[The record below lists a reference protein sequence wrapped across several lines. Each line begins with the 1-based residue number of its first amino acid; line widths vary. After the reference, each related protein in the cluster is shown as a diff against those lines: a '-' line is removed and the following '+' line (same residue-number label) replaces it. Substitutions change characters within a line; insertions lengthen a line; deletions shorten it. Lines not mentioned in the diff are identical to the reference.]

1 MSEQPV
7 TSLPVRLQKQFEN
20 ARTAV
25 ARDNPD
31 YAVNICQDILAQHPG
46 CLAVRRLLRA
56 TQLKRFRGRNRLVAR
71 ASGALG
77 AARASVQ
84 GRARLSSQPARAMEL
99 AEKALCADP
108 TNATA
113 LRLLADAARRLDLG
127 ETAVFALEGVI
138 EHAGE
143 RRADLVRLADALILA
158 GRSPEALALAER
170 LLKAKPGDAEVVELV
185 KRASVEQ
192 SIAAGRWDSNSGSYR
207 DKLRD
212 EQQAVSLEQSEKIV
226 SSAEMTARLVDEAI
240 ARIAAEPDN
249 LNHYR
254 SAVTGLQTLGRL
266 DEALQWLAR
275 ARGRPT
281 GAADPT
287 LAGLEGE
294 IEVARLQQQLD
305 ARVRAVAVSGGRV
318 QDDAEVA
325 RLRDALGR
333 LRIDTLRARIERFPN
348 ELAQRFELGRLYQ
361 QAGDIDA
368 AIQQFQAA
376 QRAPALRTR
385 ATAALGAC
393 FLAKSLHDLAA
404 EQLRAAKGEMAGFD
418 ELKKEVVY
426 QLGLCLEAMGR
437 GEEALAEFKSVYAV
451 DIAFRD
457 VGDRVMRSR
466 IA

>member
-31 YAVNICQDILAQHPG
+31 YALNICQDILAHHPG

-56 TQLKRFRGRNRLVAR
+56 TQIKRFRGRNRFVAR
-71 ASGALG
+71 ATGALA
-77 AARASVQ
+77 AARAMIA
-84 GRARLSSQPARAMEL
+84 GRSRLSREPARAMEF
-99 AEKALCADP
+99 AERALCADP
-108 TNATA
+108 TNPSA
-113 LRLLADAARRLDLG
+113 LRLLADAALVLDLG

-138 EHAGE
+138 EQAGE
-143 RRADLVRLADALILA
+143 NRADLVRLADALVAA

-170 LLKAKPGDAEVVELV
+170 LLRTRPGDAELTELI

-192 SIAAGRWDSNSGSYR
+192 SIAAGRWDSGSGSYR

-226 SSAEMTARLVDEAI
+226 SSAEMSARLVDEAI
-240 ARIAAEPDN
+240 ARVSAEPDN

-254 SAVTGLQTLGRL
+254 AVVTGLQTLGRL
-266 DEALQWLAR
+266 DEAIDWLER
-275 ARGRPT
+275 ARRRPA

-287 LAGLEGE
+287 LEALVGE
-294 IEVARLQQQLD
+294 LQAARVQQQLD
-305 ARVRAVAVSGGRV
+305 ARVRAVAVAGGRV
-318 QDDAEVA
+318 QDDADVA
-325 RLRDALGR
+325 RLRGELS
-333 LRIDTLRARIERFPN
+333 RARLVALQAQVERFPN
-348 ELAQRFELGRLYQ
+348 EPAPRFELGRLYQ
-361 QAGDIDA
+361 KSGDIDL

-376 QRAPALRTR
+376 QRGPALRTR

-393 FLAKSLHDLAA
+393 FMAKSLHDLAE
-404 EQLRAAKGEMAGFD
+404 EQLRAARQEIAGFD
-418 ELKKEVVY
+418 DLKKEVVY

-437 GEEALAEFKSVYAV
+437 TDEALAEFKSIYAV
-451 DIAFRD
+451 DIGYRD
-457 VGDRVMRSR
+457 VAERVTRSR